1 MNTTNDE
8 RDKKVFNADVVVAG
22 GGVAGL
28 AAAVSAARLGVTTYL
43 IENYGFLGGSATAGL
58 VGRFQAGPDV
68 KGHPVIQGLYKEI
81 CDRLNNYEASRGDLF
96 DPEMMKF
103 VAFDLCEEAGVHLIL
118 HATVYK
124 TDNQNGNIESL
135 TMVTKQGPIKI
146 KAKTFVDATGDGTVS
161 ALAGAQYEVGR
172 KSDGLV
178 QPMTLIFQLGNI
190 DHERLKTAD
199 WDALSEIF
207 RKEVKG
213 LAYRGRIFYYEW
225 VEGLLGFVMSHVSK
239 VNPLDVEALTKA
251 EIVSR
256 RQALSVYQFFRRH
269 VPGCERCVIATSAT
283 EIGIRESRR
292 IIGDYVLTRED
303 VLSAKKFE
311 DSVGCSTSW
320 IDMHNPE
327 GKGVLHE
334 LVIPDDWFEIPF
346 RSILVKGFDNL
357 LVAGRC
363 MSATHEAQG
372 AIREMPNCI
381 AVGQAAGIAAALAVK
396 EGTKLRNLDIS
407 NLQQIL
413 VSQDVKLRQ
422 A

>member
-1 MNTTNDE
+1 MSKTNDG
-8 RDKKVFNADVVVAG
+8 RDKKVFTADVAIAG

-28 AAAVSAARLGVTTYL
+28 AAAVAAARLGVNTYL

-81 CDRLNNYEASRGDLF
+81 CERLDTYEASRGDLF
-96 DPEMMKF
+96 DPEMMKY

-118 HATVYK
+118 HATVYEAE
-124 TDNQNGNIESL
+124 NIDGHIETLSI
-135 TMVTKQGPIKI
+135 VTKQGPLKV
-146 KAKTFVDATGDGTVS
+146 KAQTYIDATGDGTVS

-172 KSDGLV
+172 KTDGLV

-213 LAYRGRIFYYEW
+213 LAYRGRIFYFEW

-239 VNPLDVEALTKA
+239 VNPLDVEALTRA
-251 EIVSR
+251 EIISR
-256 RQALSVYQFFRRH
+256 RQALSVYQFFRKH
-269 VPGCERCVIATSAT
+269 VPGCERCVIASTAT

-303 VLSAKKFE
+303 VLSARKFE

-334 LVIPDDWFEIPF
+334 LIVPDDWFEIPF

-381 AVGQAAGIAAALAVK
+381 AVGQAAGIAAALTAENDIPLRDIDIK
-396 EGTKLRNLDIS
+396 KLQKALISQGVNL
-407 NLQQIL
+407 
-413 VSQDVKLRQ
+413 RE